1 MRTAV
6 CRAVLLLCLLLTTE
20 AGAQD
25 RTHLPT
31 IAFASS
37 ATADWVTTHEN
48 MKYFREAN
56 PMLRWLD
63 HKPKA
68 MIAMGTGLDVASYY
82 GWRALTRNRPKLR
95 AAGLYAATAVR
106 TFIAVRNVRI
116 LKQHRPVSNHA
127 P

>member
-1 MRTAV
+1 MGTVV
-6 CRAVLLLCLLLTTE
+6 CRAVVLLCFVSTTD
-20 AGAQD
+20 AAAQE
-25 RTHLPT
+25 RMHLPT
-31 IAFASS
+31 VAFASS
-37 ATADWVTTHEN
+37 AAADWITTHEN

-68 MIAMGTGLDVASYY
+68 MIAVGSGLDVASYY

-116 LKQHRPVSNHA
+116 LKQHRPR
-127 P
+127 